1 MSQTKCDESQ
11 LSDAQRLRESN
22 VRRLPQVAKVDASVL
37 MKKVTV
43 LQNQSDKYFLGN
55 LGEYC
60 EEGRRCSPLLVGMRF
75 NLLFFI
81 C

>member
-22 VRRLPQVAKVDASVL
+22 VQSLPQVAEVRASVL
-37 MKKVTV
+37 MKKITV

-55 LGEYC
+55 LREYC
-60 EEGRRCSPLLVGMRF
+60 SEGRQYSPILAEGCF
-75 NLLFFI
+75 KLLFFL